1 MMDHNKEWKLD
12 KEESYSLYNENVV
25 SFLLDKCG
33 LDGQYTKEEIFHALG
48 KVIDTKYYKQKLYD
62 LAPELNFLCSC
73 AIQSTSLTFLNYAQ
87 MHLCPK

>member
-1 MMDHNKEWKLD
+1 MDHNKEWKLD

-48 KVIDTKYYKQKLYD
+48 KVINTKYYKQKLYD
-62 LAPELNFLCSC
+62 LAQELHFLCSC
-73 AIQSTSLTFLNYAQ
+73 AIQFT
-87 MHLCPK
+87 